1 MLTPAQIRGHR
12 FAPAVRGAY
21 KAEEV
26 DAFFAEVL
34 ESYEKALNDNGELL
48 KRISL
53 LAERVEAYRNDEDN
67 IKVAL
72 LTAQRMADKMVKDAN
87 ETAAEQLKSAAEK
100 LAYAE
105 AQATAQAK
113 MLIEKAQKEADDKT
127 LNAEIEA
134 DRLVK
139 DARTEAAEM
148 RRTATQEAQEQLAAV
163 REDVRMETILLA
175 SLRREAEEFKNAL
188 IQLYNKHLSL
198 IDSMPGEVAQTA
210 PTPFAPPTVPETVV
224 EEPAEDPF
232 KFFSTPTPAA
242 ELRYAEEEAEKE
254 AEEEVKGEVKGEVKE
269 TPFAQEEAQTE
280 EEVVEDEPTAFE
292 VPAFDESESRTDAS
306 PITTEDIESLFS
318 QVDSPPALSE
328 TEAQSTQEEANEEAS
343 ALFVLESDTPKRED
357 ESEDPAD
364 EPAETNDTEDADKE
378 DDDDEG
384 SSPESYNTDD
394 DDAFGFLDDDDE
406 GRSDDGFKLD
416 LDDLESDDAEDS
428 EGEDEGPSPKSVFEA
443 IEYDED
449 DDDDSQ
455 PRFRGFFKK

>member
-26 DAFFAEVL
+26 DAFFTEVL
-34 ESYEKALNDNGELL
+34 ESYEKALNDNGELH

-113 MLIEKAQKEADDKT
+113 IIIDKAQKEADDRI

-134 DRLVK
+134 DRLLK
-139 DARTEAAEM
+139 EARTEAAQTL
-148 RRTATQEAQEQLAAV
+148 RTATQEAQEQLIAV
-163 REDVRMETILLA
+163 REDVRMETVLLA
-175 SLRREAEEFKNAL
+175 SLKHEAEEFKNAL
-188 IQLYNKHLSL
+188 LQLYNKHISL
-198 IDSMPGEVAQTA
+198 INSMPGEVMHAA
-210 PTPFAPPTVPETVV
+210 PEPSAPDILPETTA
-224 EEPAEDPF
+224 EEPTEDSF
-232 KFFSTPTPAA
+232 NFFSTLTPAA
-242 ELRYAEEEAEKE
+242 EVTFSNEEESL
-254 AEEEVKGEVKGEVKE
+254 
-269 TPFAQEEAQTE
+269 PAQEEEEPEAQTQ
-280 EEVVEDEPTAFE
+280 EVERTT
-292 VPAFDESESRTDAS
+292 FDARTFAGRDSQTDAS
-306 PITTEDIESLFS
+306 PITAQDIESLFS
-318 QVDSPPALSE
+318 QVDSPIEVGE
-328 TEAQSTQEEANEEAS
+328 TDIQSAQEETNKEPSEMLTLESKTPEQEDDPEEATGRFAYRS
-343 ALFVLESDTPKRED
+343 
-357 ESEDPAD
+357 
-364 EPAETNDTEDADKE
+364 
-378 DDDDEG
+378 DDDDSDDETKEV
-384 SSPESYNTDD
+384 SFSQSYSEDVQD
-394 DDAFGFLDDDDE
+394 SFGFLDAEDE
-406 GRSDDGFKLD
+406 RASDDGFKLD
-416 LDDLESDDAEDS
+416 LDDLDTDDEASAENDESA
-428 EGEDEGPSPKSVFEA
+428 SPKSVFET

>member
-26 DAFFAEVL
+26 DVFFAEVL

-188 IQLYNKHLSL
+188 LQLYNKHLSL
-198 IDSMPGEVAQTA
+198 IDSMPGEVAQTF
-210 PTPFAPPTVPETVV
+210 PHHP
-224 EEPAEDPF
+224 
-232 KFFSTPTPAA
+232 
-242 ELRYAEEEAEKE
+242 RRRQY
-254 AEEEVKGEVKGEVKE
+254 
-269 TPFAQEEAQTE
+269 
-280 EEVVEDEPTAFE
+280 
-292 VPAFDESESRTDAS
+292 R
-306 PITTEDIESLFS
+306 
-318 QVDSPPALSE
+318 
-328 TEAQSTQEEANEEAS
+328 
-343 ALFVLESDTPKRED
+343 KR
-357 ESEDPAD
+357 
-364 EPAETNDTEDADKE
+364 
-378 DDDDEG
+378 
-384 SSPESYNTDD
+384 
-394 DDAFGFLDDDDE
+394 
-406 GRSDDGFKLD
+406 
-416 LDDLESDDAEDS
+416 
-428 EGEDEGPSPKSVFEA
+428 
-443 IEYDED
+443 
-449 DDDDSQ
+449 
-455 PRFRGFFKK
+455 

>member
-12 FAPAVRGAY
+12 FASAVRGAY

-26 DAFFAEVL
+26 DAFFTEVL

-127 LNAEIEA
+127 FNAEIEA

-175 SLRREAEEFKNAL
+175 SLKREAEEFKNAL
-188 IQLYNKHLSL
+188 LQLYNKHLSL

-210 PTPFAPPTVPETVV
+210 PTPSAPSTVPETVV

-242 ELRYAEEEAEKE
+242 EFRYDEEEAEKE
-254 AEEEVKGEVKGEVKE
+254 AEEEVKE
-269 TPFAQEEAQTE
+269 TPSAQEEAQPE
-280 EEVVEDEPTAFE
+280 AEVIEDEPTAFE
-292 VPAFDESESRTDAS
+292 VPAFGESDSRTDAS
-306 PITTEDIESLFS
+306 PITSEDIESLFN
-318 QVDSPPALSE
+318 QVDSPPVLSE
-328 TEAQSTQEEANEEAS
+328 TDTQSTQEEASEEAS
-343 ALFVLESDTPKRED
+343 ALFVLESDTPVRED
-357 ESEDPAD
+357 EHKY
-364 EPAETNDTEDADKE
+364 PAEEVADTTDTEDADNEKE
-378 DDDDEG
+378 DDG
-384 SSPESYNTDD
+384 SSPESYDTDD

-406 GRSDDGFKLD
+406 GSPDDGFKLD

-428 EGEDEGPSPKSVFEA
+428 EGDDEGSSPKSVFEA

>member
-21 KAEEV
+21 KAEDV

-34 ESYEKALNDNGELL
+34 ESYEKVLNDNGELL

-113 MLIEKAQKEADDKT
+113 MIIEKAQKEAGDT
-127 LNAEIEA
+127 ILNADIEA
-134 DRLVK
+134 TRLVK
-139 DARTEAAEM
+139 DAQAEADET
-148 RRTATQEAQEQLAAV
+148 RRTATREAQVQLSAV
-163 REDVRMETILLA
+163 REDVRMETILLS
-175 SLRREAEEFKNAL
+175 SLKHEAEEFKNTL
-188 IQLYNKHLSL
+188 LQLYNKQLSL
-198 IDSMPGEVAQTA
+198 IDSIPGEVAQTA
-210 PTPFAPPTVPETVV
+210 PEPSASPIVAETAEE

-232 KFFSTPTPAA
+232 EFFSNPTSSEDVPF
-242 ELRYAEEEAEKE
+242 AEENEEAVEVVFARDDAETDAEAETETE
-254 AEEEVKGEVKGEVKE
+254 AEVCAE
-269 TPFAQEEAQTE
+269 
-280 EEVVEDEPTAFE
+280 EPTTSDAQI
-292 VPAFDESESRTDAS
+292 FDESGSRTDAA
-306 PITTEDIESLFS
+306 PITSQDIESLFN
-318 QVDSPPALSE
+318 QVDTTPVLSE
-328 TEAQSTQEEANEEAS
+328 PEVQSTQEEPEEEAS
-343 ALFVLESDTPKRED
+343 ARFVSEPYASERED
-357 ESEDPAD
+357 DLEDSAGTVDVAADAD
-364 EPAETNDTEDADKE
+364 EADYEKEDDRSSPESHEE
-378 DDDDEG
+378 DDDD
-384 SSPESYNTDD
+384 P
-394 DDAFGFLDDDDE
+394 FGFLDDEDDE
-406 GRSDDGFKLD
+406 SSDDGFRLD
-416 LDDLESDDAEDS
+416 LDELDTDENEASAEDRDTS
-428 EGEDEGPSPKSVFEA
+428 SLKSVFET